1 MTLTPRP
8 ECPIHLSPE
17 ISDEALQ
24 VGFRKATEFRN
35 LLILASVVLA
45 IVSLLFGLDFLLGS
59 LLGSAIVGLN
69 FHWTVRFVLNML
81 EERKLRPLYL
91 LIYGAKFIVSMMV
104 LYVAIVQLDINAIGI
119 MLGLSNILL
128 AATAYA
134 LIQRPRS
141 SDSSDVLS

>member
-1 MTLTPRP
+1 MSNSPF
-8 ECPIHLSPE
+8 PE

-24 VGFRKATEFRN
+24 IGFRKATEFRN

-91 LIYGAKFIVSMMV
+91 LIYGAKFIVSMMI
-104 LYVAIVQLDINAIGI
+104 LYVAIVQLDISAVGI
-119 MLGLSNILL
+119 MLGLSSILL

>member
-1 MTLTPRP
+1 MSNSPF
-8 ECPIHLSPE
+8 PE

-24 VGFRKATEFRN
+24 IGFRKATEFRN

-104 LYVAIVQLDINAIGI
+104 LYVAIVQLDTSAVGI

>member
-1 MTLTPRP
+1 MSNSPF
-8 ECPIHLSPE
+8 PE

-24 VGFRKATEFRN
+24 IGFRKATEFRN

-104 LYVAIVQLDINAIGI
+104 LYVAIVQLDINAVGI

-141 SDSSDVLS
+141 SDSSDVLP

>member
-1 MTLTPRP
+1 MSNSPFP
-8 ECPIHLSPE
+8 EL
-17 ISDEALQ
+17 SDEALQ
-24 VGFRKATEFRN
+24 IGFRKATEFRN
-35 LLILASVVLA
+35 LLILASVILA
-45 IVSLLFGLDFLLGS
+45 IISLLFGLDFLLGS

-104 LYVAIVQLDINAIGI
+104 LYVAIVQLDISAVGI

>member
-1 MTLTPRP
+1 MSNSPF
-8 ECPIHLSPE
+8 PE

-35 LLILASVVLA
+35 LLILASVILA

-81 EERKLRPLYL
+81 EEQKLRPLYL
-91 LIYGAKFIVSMMV
+91 LIYGSKFIVSMMV
-104 LYVAIVQLDINAIGI
+104 LYVAIVQLDINAVGI

>member
-1 MTLTPRP
+1 MSNSIFPD
-8 ECPIHLSPE
+8 

-24 VGFRKATEFRN
+24 IGFRKATEFRN
-35 LLILASVVLA
+35 LLILTSGILA
-45 IVSLLFGLDFLLGS
+45 AVSLLFGLDFLLGS

-81 EERKLRPLYL
+81 EERRLQSLYL
-91 LIYGAKFIVSMMV
+91 IVYGAKFIVSMMV

>member
-1 MTLTPRP
+1 M
-8 ECPIHLSPE
+8 SNSSFPE

-24 VGFRKATEFRN
+24 IGFRKAIEFRN
-35 LLILASVVLA
+35 LLILVSVVLA
-45 IVSLLFGLDFLLGS
+45 TVSLLFGLDFLLGS

-104 LYVAIVQLDINAIGI
+104 LYVAIVQLDISAVGI

>member
-1 MTLTPRP
+1 MSNSPF
-8 ECPIHLSPE
+8 PE

-24 VGFRKATEFRN
+24 VGSRKATEFRN

-81 EERKLRPLYL
+81 EARKLRPLYL

-104 LYVAIVQLDINAIGI
+104 LYVAIVQLDINAVGI

>member
-1 MTLTPRP
+1 MSNSPF
-8 ECPIHLSPE
+8 PE

-24 VGFRKATEFRN
+24 IGFRKATEFRN
-35 LLILASVVLA
+35 LLILTSVVLA

-104 LYVAIVQLDINAIGI
+104 LYVAIVQLDISAVGI

>member
-1 MTLTPRP
+1 MSNSPF
-8 ECPIHLSPE
+8 PE

-24 VGFRKATEFRN
+24 IGFRKATEFRN

-45 IVSLLFGLDFLLGS
+45 IVSLLVGLDFLLGS

-104 LYVAIVQLDINAIGI
+104 LYVAIVQLDISAVGI

>member
-1 MTLTPRP
+1 MSNSPF
-8 ECPIHLSPE
+8 PE

-24 VGFRKATEFRN
+24 IGFRKAIEFRN
-35 LLILASVVLA
+35 LLILTSVVLA

-104 LYVAIVQLDINAIGI
+104 LYVAIVQLDISAVGI

-128 AATAYA
+128 AAIAYA

-141 SDSSDVLS
+141 SNSSDVLS

>member
-1 MTLTPRP
+1 MSNSPF
-8 ECPIHLSPE
+8 PE

-24 VGFRKATEFRN
+24 IGFRKATEFRN

-45 IVSLLFGLDFLLGS
+45 IVSFLFGLDFLLGS

-104 LYVAIVQLDINAIGI
+104 LYVAIVQLDISAVGI

>member
-1 MTLTPRP
+1 MSNSPF
-8 ECPIHLSPE
+8 PE

-24 VGFRKATEFRN
+24 IGFRKAIEFRN
-35 LLILASVVLA
+35 LLILTSVVLA
-45 IVSLLFGLDFLLGS
+45 IVSLLFGLDFLVGS

-104 LYVAIVQLDINAIGI
+104 LYVAIVQLDISAVGI

>member
-1 MTLTPRP
+1 MSNSPF
-8 ECPIHLSPE
+8 PE

-24 VGFRKATEFRN
+24 IGFRKATEFRN

-59 LLGSAIVGLN
+59 LLGSAVVGLN

-104 LYVAIVQLDINAIGI
+104 LYVAIVQLDISAIGI

>member
-1 MTLTPRP
+1 MSNSPF
-8 ECPIHLSPE
+8 PE

-24 VGFRKATEFRN
+24 IGFRKATEFRN

-69 FHWTVRFVLNML
+69 FHHWTVRFVLNML

-104 LYVAIVQLDINAIGI
+104 LYVAIVQLDISAVGI

>member
-1 MTLTPRP
+1 MSNSPF
-8 ECPIHLSPE
+8 PE

-141 SDSSDVLS
+141 S

>member
-1 MTLTPRP
+1 MSNSPF
-8 ECPIHLSPE
+8 PE

-24 VGFRKATEFRN
+24 IGFRKATEFRN
-35 LLILASVVLA
+35 LLILASVVMA

-104 LYVAIVQLDINAIGI
+104 LYVAIVQLDISAVGI

>member
-1 MTLTPRP
+1 MSNLPF
-8 ECPIHLSPE
+8 PE
-17 ISDEALQ
+17 ISDEALRI
-24 VGFRKATEFRN
+24 GFRKATEFRN
-35 LLILASVVLA
+35 LLILASVILA

-59 LLGSAIVGLN
+59 LLGSAIVSLN
-69 FHWTVRFVLNML
+69 FHWTVRFALNML

-91 LIYGAKFIVSMMV
+91 LVYGAKFIVSMMV
-104 LYVAIVQLDINAIGI
+104 LYVAIVQLDIHAVGI

>member
-1 MTLTPRP
+1 MSNSPF
-8 ECPIHLSPE
+8 PE

-134 LIQRPRS
+134 LIQRPGS

>member
-1 MTLTPRP
+1 MSNSPF
-8 ECPIHLSPE
+8 PE
-17 ISDEALQ
+17 IADEALQ
-24 VGFRKATEFRN
+24 IGFRKATEFRN
-35 LLILASVVLA
+35 LLILASVALA

-59 LLGSAIVGLN
+59 LLGSTIVGLN

-104 LYVAIVQLDINAIGI
+104 LYVAIVQLDISAVGI

>member
-1 MTLTPRP
+1 MSNSPF
-8 ECPIHLSPE
+8 PE

-24 VGFRKATEFRN
+24 IGFRKATEFRN

-45 IVSLLFGLDFLLGS
+45 IVSILFGLDFLLGS
-59 LLGSAIVGLN
+59 LIGSAIVGLN

-104 LYVAIVQLDINAIGI
+104 LYVAIVQLDISAVGI

>member
-1 MTLTPRP
+1 M
-8 ECPIHLSPE
+8 SNSSFPE

-24 VGFRKATEFRN
+24 IGFRKAIEFRN

-45 IVSLLFGLDFLLGS
+45 IVSVLFGLDFLLGS

-104 LYVAIVQLDINAIGI
+104 LYVAIVQLDISAVGI

>member
-1 MTLTPRP
+1 MSNSPF
-8 ECPIHLSPE
+8 PE

-24 VGFRKATEFRN
+24 IGFRKATEFRN

-45 IVSLLFGLDFLLGS
+45 IASVLFGLDFLLGS

-104 LYVAIVQLDINAIGI
+104 LYVAIVQLDISAVGI

>member
-1 MTLTPRP
+1 MSNSPF
-8 ECPIHLSPE
+8 PE
-17 ISDEALQ
+17 ISDKALQ
-24 VGFRKATEFRN
+24 IGFRKATEFRN

-45 IVSLLFGLDFLLGS
+45 IASVLFGLDFLLGS

-104 LYVAIVQLDINAIGI
+104 LYVAIVQLDISAVGI

-128 AATAYA
+128 AATAYS

>member
-1 MTLTPRP
+1 MSNPP
-8 ECPIHLSPE
+8 FPE

-24 VGFRKATEFRN
+24 IGFRKATEFRN
-35 LLILASVVLA
+35 LLILASVILA

-104 LYVAIVQLDINAIGI
+104 LYVAIVQLDINAVGI

>member
-1 MTLTPRP
+1 MSNSPF
-8 ECPIHLSPE
+8 PE

-24 VGFRKATEFRN
+24 IGFRKATEFRN

-104 LYVAIVQLDINAIGI
+104 LYVAIVQLEISAVGI

>member
-1 MTLTPRP
+1 MSNSPF
-8 ECPIHLSPE
+8 PE

-24 VGFRKATEFRN
+24 IGFRKATEFRN
-35 LLILASVVLA
+35 LLILASVILA
-45 IVSLLFGLDFLLGS
+45 IISLLFGLDFLLGS

-104 LYVAIVQLDINAIGI
+104 LYVAIVQLDISAVGI

>member
-1 MTLTPRP
+1 MSNSPF
-8 ECPIHLSPE
+8 PE

-24 VGFRKATEFRN
+24 IGFRKATEFRN

-104 LYVAIVQLDINAIGI
+104 LYVAIVQLDISAVGI

-128 AATAYA
+128 AAIAYA

>member
-1 MTLTPRP
+1 MSNSPF
-8 ECPIHLSPE
+8 PE

-24 VGFRKATEFRN
+24 IGFRKAIEFRN
-35 LLILASVVLA
+35 LLILASVILA

-59 LLGSAIVGLN
+59 LLGSGIVGLN

-104 LYVAIVQLDINAIGI
+104 LYVAIVQLDISAVGI

>member
-1 MTLTPRP
+1 MSNSPF
-8 ECPIHLSPE
+8 PE
-17 ISDEALQ
+17 ISDKALQ
-24 VGFRKATEFRN
+24 IGFRKATEFRN

-45 IVSLLFGLDFLLGS
+45 IASVLFGLDFLLGS

-104 LYVAIVQLDINAIGI
+104 LYVAIVQLDISAVGI

>member
-1 MTLTPRP
+1 MSNSPF
-8 ECPIHLSPE
+8 PE

-24 VGFRKATEFRN
+24 IGFRKATEFRN

-91 LIYGAKFIVSMMV
+91 MIYGGKFIVSMMV
-104 LYVAIVQLDINAIGI
+104 LYVAIVQLDISAVGI

>member
-1 MTLTPRP
+1 MSN
-8 ECPIHLSPE
+8 SPFPD

-24 VGFRKATEFRN
+24 IGFRKATEFRN

-104 LYVAIVQLDINAIGI
+104 LYVAIVQLDISAVGI

>member
-1 MTLTPRP
+1 MSNSPF
-8 ECPIHLSPE
+8 PE

-35 LLILASVVLA
+35 LLILASVILA

-104 LYVAIVQLDINAIGI
+104 LYVAIVQLDISAVGI

>member
-1 MTLTPRP
+1 MSNSPF
-8 ECPIHLSPE
+8 PE

-24 VGFRKATEFRN
+24 IGFRRAIEFRN
-35 LLILASVVLA
+35 LLILTSVVLA

-69 FHWTVRFVLNML
+69 FHWTVRFALNML

-104 LYVAIVQLDINAIGI
+104 LYVAIVQLDISAVGI

>member
-1 MTLTPRP
+1 MSNSPF
-8 ECPIHLSPE
+8 PE

-24 VGFRKATEFRN
+24 IGFRKATEFRN
-35 LLILASVVLA
+35 LLILASIVLA

-104 LYVAIVQLDINAIGI
+104 LYVAIVQLDISAVGI

>member
-1 MTLTPRP
+1 MSNSPF
-8 ECPIHLSPE
+8 PE

-24 VGFRKATEFRN
+24 IGFRKATEFRN

-104 LYVAIVQLDINAIGI
+104 LYVAIVQLDINAVGI

-141 SDSSDVLS
+141 SNSSDVLF

>member
-1 MTLTPRP
+1 MTLIPRP
-8 ECPIHLSPE
+8 KCPIQSFPD

-81 EERKLRPLYL
+81 EERKLQSLYLIDLRCEVHCLDDGSLRGDRPIGHQCNWDNARPLQHFVGCYRL
-91 LIYGAKFIVSMMV
+91 RTHPATK
-104 LYVAIVQLDINAIGI
+104 
-119 MLGLSNILL
+119 IL
-128 AATAYA
+128 
-134 LIQRPRS
+134 
-141 SDSSDVLS
+141 

>member
-1 MTLTPRP
+1 MSNSPF
-8 ECPIHLSPE
+8 PE

-24 VGFRKATEFRN
+24 IGFRKATEFRN

-59 LLGSAIVGLN
+59 LLGSAMVGLN

-104 LYVAIVQLDINAIGI
+104 LYVAIVQLDISAVGI

>member
-1 MTLTPRP
+1 MSNSPF
-8 ECPIHLSPE
+8 PE

-24 VGFRKATEFRN
+24 IGFRKATEFRN

-45 IVSLLFGLDFLLGS
+45 IVTLLFGLDFLLGS

>member
-1 MTLTPRP
+1 MSNSIFPD
-8 ECPIHLSPE
+8 

-24 VGFRKATEFRN
+24 IGFRKATEFRN
-35 LLILASVVLA
+35 LLILTSGILA
-45 IVSLLFGLDFLLGS
+45 AVSLLFGLDFLLGS

-104 LYVAIVQLDINAIGI
+104 LYVAIVQLDINAVGI